1 MKKTFIT
8 TLLMAMAISL
18 VHAQNAL
25 KRVYNETIAPMTQ
38 IDDALVKAKAANKY
52 VVCQV
57 GGNWCPW
64 CLRFA
69 DFVEKDSV
77 VNKTV
82 NDNFEFIHVN
92 YNPRKSST
100 TTTDNSAALM
110 HRLGNPARFGFPV
123 FVVLDTNGKVLHIQD
138 SSFLEE
144 GKGYSEKRVLRFFN
158 NWTPKAVEQ

>member
-1 MKKTFIT
+1 MTAMKKTFIT
-8 TLLMAMAISL
+8 TLLMVLTINL

-25 KRVYNETIAPMTQ
+25 KRVYNETIDPMTQ

-82 NDNFEFIHVN
+82 NDNFEFIH
-92 YNPRKSST
+92 
-100 TTTDNSAALM
+100 
-110 HRLGNPARFGFPV
+110 
-123 FVVLDTNGKVLHIQD
+123 
-138 SSFLEE
+138 
-144 GKGYSEKRVLRFFN
+144 
-158 NWTPKAVEQ
+158 